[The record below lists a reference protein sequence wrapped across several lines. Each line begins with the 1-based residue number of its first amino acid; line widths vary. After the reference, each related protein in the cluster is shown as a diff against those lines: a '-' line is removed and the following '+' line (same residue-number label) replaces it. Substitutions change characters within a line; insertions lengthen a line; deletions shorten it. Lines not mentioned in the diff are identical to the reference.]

1 MNTRRPSEYDVE
13 IGASLSADELTFHE
27 TSKVESRYGGEPG
40 AEGTVSG
47 DRSGLPRPVETGVVY
62 EDVRVDYRLA
72 SRLRTPKEGIEEE

>member
-1 MNTRRPSEYDVE
+1 M
-13 IGASLSADELTFHE
+13 TFHE